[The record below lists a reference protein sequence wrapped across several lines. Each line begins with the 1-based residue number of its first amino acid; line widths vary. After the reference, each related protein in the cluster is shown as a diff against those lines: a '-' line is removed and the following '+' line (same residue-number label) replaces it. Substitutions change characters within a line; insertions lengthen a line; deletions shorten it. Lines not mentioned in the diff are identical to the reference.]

1 MTLSFIKKLNR
12 DLLVELST
20 KQLSV
25 HILGTGERVELSPYI
40 AIETKGNKKNVL
52 AVGDKAKSLAGSNI
66 TVLNPFDHKRSFVG
80 NFAYAEKLL
89 QHAVR
94 EVLSKSRF
102 AISPRIVMH
111 QLEKVEGGLTDI
123 EERVLKELAMVA
135 GAREVLVCNHQTR
148 INANN
153 SSYSELK
160 KQLSA

>member
-1 MTLSFIKKLNR
+1 MTLSFLQKLNR

-25 HILGTGERVELSPYI
+25 HIFGTGEKVELSPYI
-40 AIETKGNKKNVL
+40 AIETKGTKKTVL
-52 AVGDKAKSLAGSNI
+52 AVGNKAKSLAGTNI

-123 EERVLKELAMVA
+123 EERVLKELAMGS
-135 GAREVLVCNHQTR
+135 GAREVLVYHHSVRIHAQQT
-148 INANN
+148 
-153 SSYSELK
+153 SYTALK
-160 KQLSA
+160 KQLCS

>member
-1 MTLSFIKKLNR
+1 MALSLLQKLHR
-12 DLLVELST
+12 DLLVELSV

-25 HILGTGERVELSPYI
+25 QIFGTGERVELSPYI
-40 AIETKGNKKNVL
+40 AIETKGDKNIVL

-89 QHAVR
+89 QYAVR
-94 EVLSKSRF
+94 EVLSNHRF

-135 GAREVLVCNHQTR
+135 GAREVLVCNQNTR
-148 INANN
+148 INTQHTT
-153 SSYSELK
+153 YSELK

>member
-1 MTLSFIKKLNR
+1 MALSLLQKLHR
-12 DLLVELST
+12 DLLVELSV

-25 HILGTGERVELSPYI
+25 QIFGTGERVELSPYI
-40 AIETKGNKKNVL
+40 AIETKGDKNIVL
-52 AVGDKAKSLAGSNI
+52 AVGDKAKSLAGPNI

-94 EVLSKSRF
+94 EVLSNHRF

-135 GAREVLVCNHQTR
+135 GAREVLVCNQNTR
-148 INANN
+148 INTQHTT
-153 SSYSELK
+153 YSELK